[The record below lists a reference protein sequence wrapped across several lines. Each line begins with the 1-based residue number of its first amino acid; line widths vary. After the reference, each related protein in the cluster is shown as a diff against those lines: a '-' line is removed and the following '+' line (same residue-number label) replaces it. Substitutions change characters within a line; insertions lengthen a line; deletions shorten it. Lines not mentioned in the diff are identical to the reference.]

1 MFVKKQATPPSAFP
15 SAVIV
20 VLVLENRFNSP
31 VVFFP
36 SDWVPGCQ
44 LDWIASKSVFPKR
57 FYARWTSVCIE
68 VIMQM
73 ALLSLLFQ
81 QRLLYINKLKDI
93 LLRQE

>member
-15 SAVIV
+15 SAIIV
-20 VLVLENRFNSP
+20 VLVLENRFTSP
-31 VVFFP
+31 VFFP